1 MNQPTSVA
9 PEASRTERRRAAI
22 VQAATE
28 VFLRNGYLG
37 ATTDEVATR
46 ASVSKQT
53 LYKHFADKEH
63 LFAEIILD
71 NTIQVGEG
79 LANAAADAL
88 RDAKDVRKALREVAD
103 VFLRSMLKPEVIQLR
118 RLVIAEAD
126 RFPDVG
132 QAWYERGFERTL
144 AAIGEAMQALAER
157 GLLHNVADPTLA
169 AHQFASLVLYQPLN
183 QLMFAGTRT
192 RPSPAKLR
200 RIADAAVD
208 MFLAT
213 YG

>member
-1 MNQPTSVA
+1 VNQPASIA
-9 PEASRTERRRAAI
+9 PEASRADRRRDAI
-22 VQAATE
+22 IQAAVE
-28 VFLRNGYLG
+28 VFLSNGYLG

-53 LYKHFADKEH
+53 LYKQFADKQG
-63 LFAEIILD
+63 LFAEVIL
-71 NTIQVGEG
+71 NSTIQVGEG
-79 LANAAADAL
+79 LAIAAADAL

-103 VFLRSMLKPEVIQLR
+103 VFLRGMLKPEVVRLR

-132 QAWYERGFERTL
+132 RAWYERGFERTL
-144 AAIGEAMQALAER
+144 AAVGAAMQGLADR
-157 GLLHNVADPTLA
+157 GLLHDLADPTLA
-169 AHQFASLVLYQPLN
+169 AYQFAGLVMYQPMN
-183 QLMFAGTRT
+183 QLMFAGTDT
-192 RPSPAKLR
+192 RPSPARLR
-200 RIADAAVD
+200 KIADAAVD

>member
-1 MNQPTSVA
+1 VDQQTI
-9 PEASRTERRRAAI
+9 SRTDQRRAAI
-22 VQAATE
+22 VEAAVD

-53 LYKHFADKEH
+53 LYKHFGDKQK
-63 LFAEIILD
+63 LFAEIIQD
-71 NTIQVGEG
+71 STIQVGEG
-79 LANAAADAL
+79 LANAAAAAL
-88 RDAKDVRKALREVAD
+88 RDATDVRKALREVAD
-103 VFLRSMLKPEVIQLR
+103 VFLRGMLKPEVVRLR

-132 QAWYERGFERTL
+132 RTWYERGFERTL
-144 AAIGEAMQALAER
+144 AAIGDAMKGLADR

-169 AHQFASLVLYQPLN
+169 AHQFAGLVMYQPMN
-183 QLMFAGTRT
+183 QLMFAGTDT
-192 RPSPAKLR
+192 RPSPARLR
-200 RIADAAVD
+200 KIADAALD